1 MKRVLITGG
10 LGLIGSHLARQFIS
24 SGGYQVY
31 LVDIQRNFLPF
42 SSRNDRD
49 YERLKKRNE
58 LISGCELYSID
69 TRNSF
74 EFGDLVRKIQPNY
87 LIHLAAL
94 PLANISNDISEEA
107 SSTVINA
114 TLAILENIRRFSPAT
129 KFIYASS
136 SMVYGNFTKPFIDE
150 QHATDPISIYG
161 SVKLAGEVLVKG
173 FCLKN
178 DLDYS
183 IVRPSAVYG
192 PTDVNRRVV
201 QAFFDDAIDGKILQ
215 VNGKNSVLDF
225 TYVEDI
231 ANGFFLAATVEA
243 SIGHEFN
250 ITSGDPQS
258 IGNLADNICRFFP
271 DVQIE
276 YNEHEQGVPIRGGLI
291 NEKASKLI
299 GYTPEYNFE
308 DGFSKYVQMELSWYE

>member
-10 LGLIGSHLARQFIS
+10 LGLIGSHLAKQFME
-24 SGGYQVY
+24 SGEYQVH

-42 SSRNDRD
+42 TNRNNRD
-49 YERLKKRNE
+49 YARLKKRND
-58 LISGCELYSID
+58 LISGCEVYAID

-74 EFGDLVRKIQPNY
+74 EFGDLIRKIQPNY

-114 TLAILENIRRFSPAT
+114 TLAILENMRRFSPKT

-136 SMVYGNFTKPFIDE
+136 SMVYGNFATPFIDE
-150 QHATDPISIYG
+150 QHTTDPMSIYG

-178 DLDYS
+178 NLDYS

-201 QAFFDDAIDGKILQ
+201 QA
-215 VNGKNSVLDF
+215 
-225 TYVEDI
+225 
-231 ANGFFLAATVEA
+231 
-243 SIGHEFN
+243 
-250 ITSGDPQS
+250 
-258 IGNLADNICRFFP
+258 
-271 DVQIE
+271 
-276 YNEHEQGVPIRGGLI
+276 
-291 NEKASKLI
+291 
-299 GYTPEYNFE
+299 
-308 DGFSKYVQMELSWYE
+308 